1 MSGLENFLA
10 PFSHLLFANRNLD
23 IVLLCFILFGVAIYA
38 LNNHW
43 RADRLERELTT
54 SRSNV
59 ASAPPGRRYANA
71 PMVEE
76 SSQEPGGLPPIKGGR
91 TYARNLGSA
100 LQKAGMAP
108 QIYSPPSP
116 PGWAPNTGQTQPN
129 AGQPPY
135 APPQNVPWAAPAAP
149 QGPPWAGYPPGPGRG
164 MPGPSPTP
172 VPFYQ
177 PQPAP
182 QAPMSQPI
190 APPPGV
196 PGPYGPPVGSPF

>member
-1 MSGLENFLA
+1 MSDLEHYLA
-10 PFSHLLFANRNLD
+10 PLSHLLFANRNLD

-59 ASAPPGRRYANA
+59 TSAPPGRRYANA

-100 LQKAGMAP
+100 LQKAGMSGP
-108 QIYSPPSP
+108 QIYSPPTP
-116 PGWAPNTGQTQPN
+116 TGFTPNTNPMQPP
-129 AGQPPY
+129 AGQPGMGQPY
-135 APPQNVPWAAPAAP
+135 APPGAPWATPAAP
-149 QGPPWAGYPPGPGRG
+149 PSAPWGFPGGAGRNAPG
-164 MPGPSPTP
+164 
-172 VPFYQ
+172 
-177 PQPAP
+177 
-182 QAPMSQPI
+182 
-190 APPPGV
+190 
-196 PGPYGPPVGSPF
+196 

>member
-1 MSGLENFLA
+1 
-10 PFSHLLFANRNLD
+10 
-23 IVLLCFILFGVAIYA
+23 
-38 LNNHW
+38 
-43 RADRLERELTT
+43 
-54 SRSNV
+54 
-59 ASAPPGRRYANA
+59 
-71 PMVEE
+71 
-76 SSQEPGGLPPIKGGR
+76 
-91 TYARNLGSA
+91 
-100 LQKAGMAP
+100 P

-116 PGWAPNTGQTQPN
+116 PGWAPNTTPTQPT

-149 QGPPWAGYPPGPGRG
+149 QGSPWAGYPASPGRG

-196 PGPYGPPVGSPF
+196 PGPYGRPVGWPSAPPSFAPVTSGPAGARCIRTFTGAFAERQRAAGAARRGDPGRGRQASGERVTPPCIRPTG